1 MKVVCFHN
9 PDEQNGYLS
18 NWYHSEFMI
27 DYIGFSSM
35 EQYMMFRKAML
46 FSDKE
51 IADKILKTNDVRYIK
66 ELGRKVRNFDDNIW
80 VQHREEIVYTGLY
93 AKFSQN
99 AKLKEKLLKTG
110 DAILAE
116 CAVNDKIWGIGL
128 SMTDKRNQ
136 NPNEWRG
143 LNLLGKNLMKV
154 RQELRTWGNYNN

>member
-35 EQYMMFRKAML
+35 EQYMMYRKAML
-46 FSDKE
+46 FKDKE
-51 IADKILKTNDVRYIK
+51 IANKILKTNDVRYIK
-66 ELGRKVRNFDDNIW
+66 ELGRSVRNFDDNIW

-99 AKLKEKLLKTG
+99 VKLKEKLLKTG

-116 CAVNDKIWGIGL
+116 CAVKDNIWGIGL
-128 SMTDKRNQ
+128 SMRDERNQ

-154 RQELRTWGNYNN
+154 RQELRMWQNM

>member
-35 EQYMMFRKAML
+35 EQYMMYRKAML
-46 FSDKE
+46 FKDKE
-51 IADKILKTNDVRYIK
+51 TANKILKTNDVRYIK
-66 ELGRKVRNFDDNIW
+66 ELGRSVRNFDEKIW

-99 AKLKEKLLKTG
+99 VKLKEKLLKTG

-116 CAVNDKIWGIGL
+116 CAVKDKIWGIGL
-128 SMTDKRNQ
+128 SMKDERNQ

-154 RQELRTWGNYNN
+154 RQELRTWQNM

>member
-35 EQYMMFRKAML
+35 EQYMMYRKAML
-46 FSDKE
+46 FKDKE
-51 IADKILKTNDVRYIK
+51 TANKILKTNDVRYIK
-66 ELGRKVRNFDDNIW
+66 ELGRSVRNFDEKIW
-80 VQHREEIVYTGLY
+80 VQYREEIIYTGLY

-99 AKLKEKLLKTG
+99 VKLKEKLLKTG
-110 DAILAE
+110 EAILAE

-154 RQELRTWGNYNN
+154 RQELRTWQNM

>member
-35 EQYMMFRKAML
+35 EQYMMYRKAML
-46 FSDKE
+46 FKDKE
-51 IADKILKTNDVRYIK
+51 TANKILKTNDVRYIK
-66 ELGRKVRNFDDNIW
+66 ELGRSVRNFDEKIW
-80 VQHREEIVYTGLY
+80 VQYREEIVYTGLY

-99 AKLKEKLLKTG
+99 VKLKEKLLKTG

-116 CAVNDKIWGIGL
+116 CAVKDKIWGIGL
-128 SMTDKRNQ
+128 SMKDERNQ

-154 RQELRTWGNYNN
+154 RQELRMWQNM

>member
-18 NWYHSEFMI
+18 NWYHSEFML
-27 DYIGFSSM
+27 DYIKFSSM

-46 FSDKE
+46 FKDKE
-51 IADKILKTNDVRYIK
+51 IAEQILKTSDVRYIK

-99 AKLKEKLLKTG
+99 VKLKEKLLKTG

-116 CAVNDKIWGIGL
+116 CAVKDKIWGIGL
-128 SMTDKRNQ
+128 SMTDERNQ